1 MQKDKKNPYIL
12 HPIDE
17 LSEEDGNVILWHV
30 PIEEPPIIG
39 HCLDPDIDEELEDG
53 WYTHFSY
60 LPEVKTYEE
69 LAEERRILSVS
80 FARYCR
86 ENGGR

>member
-53 WYTHFSY
+53 WYTHF
-60 LPEVKTYEE
+60 
-69 LAEERRILSVS
+69 
-80 FARYCR
+80 
-86 ENGGR
+86 